1 MIDKMRLFIIECVGP
16 MDLLQDRSEAKALER
31 MCHIIGHEVAILT
44 AYCAED
50 LEKYCDYISSIDD
63 IHATRT
69 KQRPLCIHLS
79 AHGNERGVSFGR
91 DFLNWQQLFMAMDPL
106 FKDMSQY
113 NGEVMISLSACG
125 AGNQTLV
132 NEIEREI
139 QQHHEHHFDDSYDQ
153 EPHDHE
159 PDHLVTRP
167 TLTPPVSPPAYI
179 FVTQG
184 SQGDDVIYWDDATVS
199 WTIFYHRLAKLRTI
213 HDEAVYRILDDIEH
227 AADTLLRA
235 YRWDALTQRY
245 IKY

>member
-1 MIDKMRLFIIECVGP
+1 MSDKIRLFIIECVGP
-16 MDLLQDRSEAKALER
+16 MDLLQDRSEAKALEKI
-31 MCHIIGHEVAILT
+31 CHIIGHEVAILT

-50 LEKYCDYISSIDD
+50 LEKYCDYISSIDN
-63 IHATRT
+63 IHVTRS

-132 NEIEREI
+132 NEIEQEI
-139 QQHHEHHFDDSYDQ
+139 QRHHETHSS
-153 EPHDHE
+153 P
-159 PDHLVTRP
+159 
-167 TLTPPVSPPAYI
+167 TPPISPPTYI

-184 SQGDDVIYWDDATVS
+184 SQGDEVIYWDDATVS
-199 WTIFYHRLAKLRTI
+199 WTIFYHRLSKLKSIR
-213 HDEAVYRILDDIEH
+213 DEDVHPILDDIEH

-235 YRWDALTQRY
+235 FKWDPMTQRY

>member
-1 MIDKMRLFIIECVGP
+1 MSDKIRLFIIECVGP
-16 MDLLQDRSEAKALER
+16 MDLLQDRSEAKALEKI
-31 MCHIIGHEVAILT
+31 CHIIGHEVAILT

-50 LEKYCDYISSIDD
+50 LEKYCDYISSIDN
-63 IHATRT
+63 IHVTRS

-106 FKDMSQY
+106 FKDMEQY

-132 NEIEREI
+132 NEIEQEI
-139 QQHHEHHFDDSYDQ
+139 QRHHETHCT
-153 EPHDHE
+153 P
-159 PDHLVTRP
+159 
-167 TLTPPVSPPAYI
+167 TPPISPPAYI

-184 SQGDDVIYWDDATVS
+184 SQGDEVIYWDDATVS
-199 WTIFYHRLAKLRTI
+199 WTIFYHRLSKLKSIR
-213 HDEAVYRILDDIEH
+213 DEDVHLILDDIEH

-235 YRWDALTQRY
+235 FKWDPMTQRY